1 MPRGR
6 PLRGLQLPTARRDA
20 QSPGSR
26 SKRTCHGICRAALF
40 DVFWHV
46 LRGPLVGTRWTQ
58 FGNISAAFG
67 VAGAIAWVMTQ
78 LNVSDILAGTNI
90 NAVRTALAIGHGSL
104 EMGNYFGVDSLT
116 APAPQS
122 LW

>member
-1 MPRGR
+1 
-6 PLRGLQLPTARRDA
+6 
-20 QSPGSR
+20 
-26 SKRTCHGICRAALF
+26 LF

-90 NAVRTALAIGHGSL
+90 NAARTALAIGHGSL